1 MGTAL
6 TINLTDVMLT
16 EEGMSPSFEDE
27 VLETKWQ
34 MSRSWTRVVTCQT
47 LQYSSVVFLDAV
59 TTKCKIDGRLLT
71 RQSLGILD
79 IIFCS

>member
-16 EEGMSPSFEDE
+16 EEGMLPSFEDE

-34 MSRSWTRVVTCQT
+34 MSRSWTRVVT
-47 LQYSSVVFLDAV
+47 
-59 TTKCKIDGRLLT
+59 
-71 RQSLGILD
+71 
-79 IIFCS
+79 